1 MIKRPFAVLHC
12 GQSWGRKYQVIE
24 IEDFE
29 SFMFLLHLTLSDA
42 RSAQLPSVRTNF
54 LKTKLYFL

>member
-1 MIKRPFAVLHC
+1 MIKRPFAVLHRS
-12 GQSWGRKYQVIE
+12 QSWGRKYQVIE
-24 IEDFE
+24 DLE

-42 RSAQLPSVRTNF
+42 RPAQLPSVRTNF